1 MAIDILHKILG
12 IQTGAFD
19 GLTAF
24 SVRKSRFSP
33 GNDRVRPGKITYFG
47 KENRFSPAPPDR
59 SVGRRQGVCAAYR
72 LPLPVGEVPAG
83 RRGPSQSP
91 SVTAPP
97 KGEPRALHVTP
108 PTSNL
113 PRKLP
118 VKGKG
123 CDGRAGGHNALKP
136 QKHPLPGWEGM
147 LGSEFR
153 T

>member
-19 GLTAF
+19 GHTLF
-24 SVRKSRFSP
+24 SVRKLFFSP
-33 GNDRVRPGKITYFG
+33 GNDRVPPGILHILAKKTG
-47 KENRFSPAPPDR
+47 SSPAPPDR
-59 SVGRRQGVCAAYR
+59 SIGRRQGVCAAYR

-113 PRKLP
+113 PHKLL
-118 VKGKG
+118 VKDKG

-136 QKHPLPGWEGM
+136 QKHPLPD
-147 LGSEFR
+147 LGGDGG
-153 T
+153 

>member
-1 MAIDILHKILG
+1 MDIPCFRYESFSFRRET
-12 IQTGAFD
+12 TGFPRD
-19 GLTAF
+19 NYIF
-24 SVRKSRFSP
+24 WQRKP
-33 GNDRVRPGKITYFG
+33 VL
-47 KENRFSPAPPDR
+47 PAPPDR

-113 PRKLP
+113 PHKLL
-118 VKGKG
+118 VEDKG

-136 QKHPLPGWEGM
+136 QKHPLPD
-147 LGSEFR
+147 LGGDVGFWNTELR
-153 T
+153 TVPSSSCRRRCPCPQ